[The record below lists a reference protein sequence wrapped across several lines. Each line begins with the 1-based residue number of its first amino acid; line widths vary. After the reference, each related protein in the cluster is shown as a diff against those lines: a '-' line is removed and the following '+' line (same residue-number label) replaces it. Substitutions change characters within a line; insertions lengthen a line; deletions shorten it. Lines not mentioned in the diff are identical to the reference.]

1 VGKHYTLADPNEI
14 RADRRCRP
22 IRGAAD
28 PNRLAAQNA
37 STCAPQHVI
46 AMTAPT
52 EHVGGDELV
61 KGRPPVTRCGAVIR
75 SGAVCG

>member
-37 STCAPQHVI
+37 SICAPQHVI
-46 AMTAPT
+46 AMAAPT
-52 EHVGGDELV
+52 EHIG
-61 KGRPPVTRCGAVIR
+61 
-75 SGAVCG
+75 

>member
-37 STCAPQHVI
+37 CICAPQHVI
-46 AMTAPT
+46 AMAAPT
-52 EHVGGDELV
+52 EHIGGSARVAPGQGTL
-61 KGRPPVTRCGAVIR
+61 RSVTRSAP
-75 SGAVCG
+75 SL